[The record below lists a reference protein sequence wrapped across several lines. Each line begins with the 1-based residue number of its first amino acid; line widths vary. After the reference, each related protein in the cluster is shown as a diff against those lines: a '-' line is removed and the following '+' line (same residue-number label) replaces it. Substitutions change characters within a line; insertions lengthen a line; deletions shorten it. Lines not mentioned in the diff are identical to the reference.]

1 MKYLE
6 SIRNALDYL
15 LEKNDKVYIIGED
28 ILDPYGGAFK
38 ATKGLSSKYPDRLLS
53 SPISESLIAG
63 FGTGMAIRGYRPI
76 VEIMFGDFLGLCF
89 DQILNSATKFPL
101 MYKSKI
107 KVPLVIR
114 TPMGG
119 GRGYGPTHSQ
129 SIEKH
134 FLGIPGL
141 TVVCPTIF
149 HDPGKLL
156 ISSTLEDETPV
167 LFIENKILYSK
178 DIFSNKDQL
187 QVDYLENHIY
197 PTAIIKNF
205 SDKIEENDV
214 IIFTY
219 GGISEIVKDV
229 MVDYMDEEINIIT
242 ICPSLIN
249 CFNFL
254 DEIPEISYDNILII
268 EEGTKSFNWASELSS
283 LLYNKFFNK
292 IKNRIQTISPKNDII
307 PSSKEKEDIFLPNKI
322 NIKEKIINMI
332 SW

>member
-15 LEKNDKVYIIGED
+15 LANDDKVYIIGED

-53 SPISESLIAG
+53 SPISESLITG

-101 MYKSKI
+101 MYKSTV

-141 TVVCPTIF
+141 NVVCPSIF

-156 ISSTLEDETPV
+156 ISSTVEDETPV

-178 DIFSNKDQL
+178 DIYSTKDQL
-187 QVDYLENHIY
+187 QIEFLGNHMY

-205 SDKIEENDV
+205 SEKIEENDI

-219 GGISEIVKDV
+219 GGISEIIKDI
-229 MVDYMDEEINIIT
+229 MIDYMDEEINVIAL
-242 ICPSLIN
+242 CPSLISS
-249 CFNFL
+249 FDFL
-254 DEIPEISYDNILII
+254 DEISNISYDNILII
-268 EEGTKSFNWASELSS
+268 EEGTEGFNWASELSS
-283 LLYNKFFNK
+283 LLYDKFHNK
-292 IKNRIQTISPKNDII
+292 IKHRIQKMSPKSDII
-307 PSSKEKEDIFLPNKI
+307 PSSKEKEDKFLPNITK
-322 NIKEKIINMI
+322 IKEKIINMI
-332 SW
+332 S

>member
-332 SW
+332 S

>member
-15 LEKNDKVYIIGED
+15 LANDEKVYIIGED

-53 SPISESLIAG
+53 SPISESLIVG

-101 MYKSKI
+101 MYKSKV

-141 TVVCPTIF
+141 NVVCPSIF

-156 ISSTLEDETPV
+156 ISSTIEDEIPV

-178 DIFSNKDQL
+178 DIYSNKDQL
-187 QVDYLENHIY
+187 QIEFLGNHMY

-205 SDKIEENDV
+205 STKIEENDI

-219 GGISEIVKDV
+219 GGISDIIKDI
-229 MVDYMDEEINIIT
+229 MIDYMDEEIKIIAV
-242 ICPSLIN
+242 CP
-249 CFNFL
+249 CFISSFDFL
-254 DEIPEISYDNILII
+254 DEIPNISYENILII
-268 EEGTKSFNWASELSS
+268 EEGTEGFNWASELSS
-283 LLYNKFFNK
+283 KLYDKLYNK
-292 IKNRIQTISPKNDII
+292 IKHRIQKISPKSDII
-307 PSSKEKEDIFLPNKI
+307 PSSKEKEDKFLPNI
-322 NIKEKIINMI
+322 IQIKEKIINML
-332 SW
+332 S